1 MKNGY
6 TLIELLIVVLI
17 VSLIAVMTSVFYSR
31 FLVQSSVDD
40 ITDTIVQNLRKAQLY
55 AMESRKSETMG
66 WGVTYAASNIVV
78 YMGNSYAGR
87 TAAYDEKTPIAGA
100 ASISAFEINFMR
112 LTGTPSAMPTINI
125 TGKNITKSVTLTAQG
140 MIGRI

>member
-1 MKNGY
+1 MKGY

-31 FLVQSSVDD
+31 FLVQNSVDD

-55 AMESRKSETMG
+55 AMESRKSETQG
-66 WGVTYAASNIVV
+66 WGVKFSVGRISV
-78 YMGNSYAGR
+78 YLGNSYASR
-87 TAAYDEKTPIAGA
+87 TLIWDENVLINGGA
-100 ASISAFEINFMR
+100 TVSAFEVNFMR
-112 LTGTPSAMPTINI
+112 LTGTPSATPTINI